1 MTTTLQRPE
10 IQIEDPAPTP
20 KRRRTGRVL
29 LAASVFVLA
38 GATIAVV
45 ASNDSSSTDPAPT
58 VDVSQDPLV
67 TRFGENDAV
76 DVSQDPL
83 VTRFGES
90 PTNQDPLVTRF
101 GS

>member
-1 MTTTLQRPE
+1 MTATLQRPD

-58 VDVSQDPLV
+58 ADVSQDPLV
-67 TRFGENDAV
+67 TRFGANDAV
-76 DVSQDPL
+76 DDSQDPL

>member
-1 MTTTLQRPE
+1 MTATMQRPE

-29 LAASVFVLA
+29 LAAGVFVLA
-38 GATIAVV
+38 GATVAVV
-45 ASNDSSSTDPAPT
+45 AANNSSSSDPAPT
-58 VDVSQDPLV
+58 EDVSQDPLV
-67 TRFGENDAV
+67 TRFGANDET

-101 GS
+101 GN

>member
-1 MTTTLQRPE
+1 MTATMQRPE
-10 IQIEDPAPTP
+10 IRIEDPAPTP

-38 GATIAVV
+38 GATVAVV
-45 ASNDSSSTDPAPT
+45 GSNDPSSSDPAPT
-58 VDVSQDPLV
+58 ADVSQDPLV
-67 TRFGENDAV
+67 TRFGANDAT
-76 DVSQDPL
+76 DASQDPL

-90 PTNQDPLVTRF
+90 PANQDPLVTRF